1 MKISFII
8 GHHIK
13 EVRMKKA
20 ISRRKLSMLSLVDY
34 TTLMNIEN
42 GKVVPKIETLM
53 KLVRILEIPLEDVF
67 KHDR

>member
-8 GHHIK
+8 GHQIK

-42 GKVVPKIETLM
+42 GKVVPKIETLL
-53 KLVRILEIPLEDVF
+53 KLVRILDIPLEDVF